1 MGRRTL
7 LAGAAAGG
15 AVAGAVGTVAGAAVA
30 GACVRLWSSVLPRV
44 LQGPGWQRTNHAGR
58 TVSLVEGPA
67 VVAGCGVAVAGSP
80 AAGLAAL
87 AAGGL
92 GLWDDLAGDTSTKG
106 LRGHLRALTRGE
118 VTTGALKVIGLGV
131 VGLASAAATDRR
143 VGLGTLAGA
152 GVVAGTANLVNL
164 FDLRPGRALKVT
176 VLLGLPMAYGGGFGA
191 GALLGTAVA
200 ALPEDLRG
208 ERMLGDTGANALG
221 ALAGA
226 LALEQ
231 LGTRGRVVALA
242 ALAALTLA
250 SERVSFTDVIAGHA
264 PLRALDEWG
273 RSAA

>member
-1 MGRRTL
+1 M
-7 LAGAAAGG
+7 
-15 AVAGAVGTVAGAAVA
+15 AGAAVA

-176 VLLGLPMAYGGGFGA
+176 VLLGLPMAYGGGSVPGRCWA
-191 GALLGTAVA
+191 PPWPRCPRTCTANGCSA
-200 ALPEDLRG
+200 TPAPTRSG
-208 ERMLGDTGANALG
+208 PS
-221 ALAGA
+221 
-226 LALEQ
+226 
-231 LGTRGRVVALA
+231 RGRSRWSSWAPVVG
-242 ALAALTLA
+242 
-250 SERVSFTDVIAGHA
+250 SA
-264 PLRALDEWG
+264 PWP
-273 RSAA
+273 RSPR

>member
-1 MGRRTL
+1 MGRATL
-7 LAGAAAGG
+7 TAGALAAAG
-15 AVAGAVGTVAGAAVA
+15 AVRVGSA
-30 GACVRLWSSVLPRV
+30 LLPRV
-44 LQGPGWQRTNHAGR
+44 LRGPGWARTNHAGR

-67 VVAGCGVAVAGSP
+67 VVAGCAVAALGAP
-80 AAGLAAL
+80 AAGIAGI

-118 VTTGALKVIGLGV
+118 VTTGALKIIGLGV
-131 VGLASAAATDRR
+131 VGLAAAAATDRR
-143 VGLGTLAGA
+143 VGLGTVAGA

-176 VLLGLPMAYGGGFGA
+176 ALLGLPMARGGGFGA
-191 GALLGTAVA
+191 GALLGTALA

-226 LALEQ
+226 LTLER
-231 LGTRGRVVALA
+231 LGPRGRTTVLA

-250 SERVSFTDVIAGHA
+250 SERVSFTEVIAGHA
-264 PLRALDEWG
+264 PLRAFDEWG